1 MFRDSV
7 GASFEIILVDDGSSR
22 EETQGWL
29 DIVAEKAGVTI
40 ITLSRNFGKPGAVI
54 CGLAHSRGA
63 WVVTID
69 DDLQQ
74 RPEDIPLLIELRDHD
89 VVSASHT
96 KKQHSVSQ
104 RVTSRI
110 KQKFDGWILQQRAAL
125 SPLKLIRRHVVDGML
140 EVQTNRPFIPALIRQ
155 VTRDIVTVETPHEAS
170 AYDKSRY
177 SFGRRLSQF
186 SNLLIGNSDLVL
198 TAFATLGY
206 FLAASSL
213 ALIIFVMSR
222 KLLGFP
228 ISPGWTSIMVA
239 ILGVGGLNLAA
250 IGITGQYFIRILDV
264 ASKKPAYSIREIRP
278 KRPPALPD

>member
-1 MFRDSV
+1 MPDLVEYSVVVPVFNSGRQLVELVERLEAVFRDSV

-29 DIVAEKAGVTI
+29 DILAGKANVTV

-54 CGLAHSRGA
+54 CGLAHSHGT
-63 WVVTID
+63 WVITID

-89 VVSASHT
+89 VVSASHA
-96 KKQHSVSQ
+96 KKLHTVSQ

-110 KQKFDGWILQQRAAL
+110 KQQFDGWILQQRAAL
-125 SPLKLIRRHVVDGML
+125 SPLKLIRRHVVDG
-140 EVQTNRPFIPALIRQ
+140 I
-155 VTRDIVTVETPHEAS
+155 
-170 AYDKSRY
+170 
-177 SFGRRLSQF
+177 
-186 SNLLIGNSDLVL
+186 SDLVL
-198 TAFATLGY
+198 TAFAALGY

-213 ALIIFVMSR
+213 ALIIFVTSR

-278 KRPPALPD
+278 KRPPARPG